1 MIQAYFLSVVYLLFS
16 ALLFLLDFYRQK
28 LAFMLALRSKLEEKK
43 LYADIL
49 FFSGIVISIV
59 LLLAP
64 ISPGPVIIGDFVPAL
79 FILFSSFYFK
89 FFYFEKSKGRARLY
103 YTDNT
108 LHRKWIGFLYI
119 FIALLHFLFAKLVL
133 I

>member
-1 MIQAYFLSVVYLLFS
+1 MIQAYFFSVVYLLFS
-16 ALLFLLDFYRQK
+16 ALLFLLAFYRQK
-28 LAFMLALRSKLEEKK
+28 LAF
-43 LYADIL
+43 I
-49 FFSGIVISIV
+49 SGIVISIV